1 MSARVHQLLD
11 EIREKS
17 VKLKS
22 QVAAERAKNEALS
35 AENSELKSAMDG
47 KTKEVGNLQN
57 KVSELS
63 ANIESLKEQS
73 VNSQSNTETTTQVG
87 GVLTNEEIDAL
98 VKEIEYCIQQLK
110 NKHGKVVIESSC
122 CRSHV
127 PIVCKRE

>member
-11 EIREKS
+11 EIRDKS

-22 QVAAERAKNEALS
+22 QVAAERAKNETLS
-35 AENSELKSAMDG
+35 AEISNLKSAMNS
-47 KTKEVGNLQN
+47 KTEETENLQS

-73 VNSQSNTETTTQVG
+73 VNSETTGQTG
-87 GVLTNEEIDAL
+87 AVLSNEEIDAL

-110 NKHGKVVIESSC
+110 
-122 CRSHV
+122 R
-127 PIVCKRE
+127 

>member
-22 QVAAERAKNEALS
+22 QVAAERTKNETLS
-35 AENSELKSAMDG
+35 AEISELKSEITSKAQ
-47 KTKEVGNLQN
+47 EVENLQS

-73 VNSQSNTETTTQVG
+73 VNSQSTTPTG
-87 GVLTNEEIDAL
+87 AVLTNEEIDAL
-98 VKEIEYCIQQLK
+98 VKEIEHCIKQLK
-110 NKHGKVVIESSC
+110 
-122 CRSHV
+122 R
-127 PIVCKRE
+127 

>member
-17 VKLKS
+17 VKLKG
-22 QVAAERAKNEALS
+22 QVAAERTKNETLS
-35 AENSELKSAMDG
+35 AEIAELKSAMNG
-47 KTKEVGNLQN
+47 KTEEVDNLQN

-73 VNSQSNTETTTQVG
+73 VNSESNTETTTQVG

-110 NKHGKVVIESSC
+110 K
-122 CRSHV
+122 
-127 PIVCKRE
+127 

>member
-35 AENSELKSAMDG
+35 TEISELKLEIDS
-47 KTKEVGNLQN
+47 KKQEVEDLQN

-73 VNSQSNTETTTQVG
+73 VNSESSSQTG
-87 GVLTNEEIDAL
+87 AVLTNEEIDAL
-98 VKEIEYCIQQLK
+98 VKEIEYCMQQLK
-110 NKHGKVVIESSC
+110 
-122 CRSHV
+122 R
-127 PIVCKRE
+127 